1 MNEAQ
6 MNILNLI
13 IIAASV
19 LLAGGGLYWL
29 RARRGVENRSGALR
43 GAIHACE
50 SLLQLIACVQQHRG
64 MSTALLAGDH
74 SFERRLFS
82 KRAEITPLLQQLQA
96 TAAEE
101 NTNAYPCF
109 TPNDI
114 ALWRHRWDTLLLE
127 LTHHSIEKSIAV
139 HSNLI
144 ASLLNWLDAL
154 GEARIELPM
163 GNALPAGAV
172 RNYAHRLPQLTECLG
187 QARATGSGV
196 AARGSCSAVARVR
209 LMFLVS
215 RAETLVDQACSVD
228 AGGAAAA
235 QKVRALASLIRS
247 HMLASQNVSV
257 TAEHYYSE
265 ATQAIDAVFEW
276 IRSSGQTIGRQLDSV
291 AQATGQSQLAT
302 R

>member
-1 MNEAQ
+1 

-13 IIAASV
+13 IIAAC
-19 LLAGGGLYWL
+19 LLITGAGFYWL
-29 RARRGVENRSGALR
+29 RSRKRVESRSGALR
-43 GAIHACE
+43 SAIQACE
-50 SLLQLIACVQQHRG
+50 TLLQLIACIQQHRG

-74 SFERRLFS
+74 SFERRLFN
-82 KRAEITPLLQQLQA
+82 KRAEITPLLQQLQLTA
-96 TAAEE
+96 TEE
-101 NTNAYPCF
+101 NANAYPCF
-109 TPNDI
+109 TPNDV

-139 HSNLI
+139 HGSLI

-215 RAETLVDQACSVD
+215 RAETLVDQACGVD
-228 AGGAAAA
+228 SGGTAAA

-247 HMLASQNVSV
+247 QMLASQRVEV

-265 ATQAIDAVFEW
+265 ATHAIDAVFEW
-276 IRSSGQTIGRQLDSV
+276 IRHTGQHISQQLDTAATV
-291 AQATGQSQLAT
+291 AGQSTQAS